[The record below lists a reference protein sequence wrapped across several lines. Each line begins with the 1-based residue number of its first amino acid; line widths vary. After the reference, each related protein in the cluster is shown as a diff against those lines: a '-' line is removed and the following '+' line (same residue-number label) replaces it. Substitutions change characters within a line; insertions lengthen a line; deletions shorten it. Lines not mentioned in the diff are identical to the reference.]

1 MNSEKNK
8 NATNSIKNTQNRLK
22 QIKLISAGRDMT
34 EKGKTAGKCTGS
46 REGLE
51 PLLVGC
57 PQF

>member
-1 MNSEKNK
+1 MNGEKNK
-8 NATNSIKNTQNRLK
+8 NATNSIKNTQK

-46 REGLE
+46 RGGLE